1 MYNISTFN
9 KISPVGLNLF
19 EKNKYTLSEEN
30 LNDVQGIVLRSY
42 KLHDVEL
49 PDSLKAI
56 ARAGAGVNN
65 IPIQK
70 CTEKGVVVFNT
81 PGANANGVM
90 ELTLLGLLMSSR
102 KVTEGIEWV
111 NSLEGDVS
119 KEVEKGKSQFK
130 GPEIKG
136 KKLGVIGLGAIGV
149 LVANTGIKLGMDV
162 IGYDPY
168 ISVEKA
174 IGLSWDVEYAKSL
187 NYLLKNCDYVT
198 LHIPL
203 MDKTKNFLNK
213 KELQLMKSTARLI
226 NMSRGGLVNEDALLK
241 VLKEN
246 KLAKYVTDFPNE
258 KLLGNKNVICL
269 PHLGASTYESEENCA
284 VMAVKQLKEYLE
296 EGKITN
302 SVNYPECQ
310 LERTEGT
317 ERITVFNKNVP
328 HMISSLSSV
337 LANND
342 INIIEMVNKSK
353 GNFAYNVIDIEGDI
367 SKDILE
373 KIKSIDG
380 IIKVRHII

>member
-353 GNFAYNVIDIEGDI
+353 GDFAYNVIDIKGDI

>member
-9 KISPVGLNLF
+9 KISPAGLNLF

-49 PDSLKAI
+49 PNSLKAI

-380 IIKVRHII
+380 MIKVRHII

>member
-258 KLLGNKNVICL
+258 KLLRNKNVICL

>member
-1 MYNISTFN
+1 MYKISTFN
-9 KISPVGLNLF
+9 KIAAEGINLF
-19 EKNKYTLSEEN
+19 EREKYDIVSEDFDN
-30 LNDVQGIVLRSY
+30 IDGIVARSY
-42 KLHDVEL
+42 NFHNIDF
-49 PDSLKAI
+49 PDSLCAV

-65 IPIQK
+65 IPVND

-90 ELTLLGLLMSSR
+90 ELTLLSLLLSTR
-102 KVTEGIEWV
+102 KVSEGMEWV
-111 NSLEGDVS
+111 KTLDGNVE
-119 KEVEKGKSQFK
+119 KQVEKGKSQFK

-187 NYLLKNCDYVT
+187 DYLIKNADYISI
-198 LHIPL
+198 HIPL
-203 MDKTKNFLNK
+203 MDKTKNFIDK
-213 KELQLMKSTARLI
+213 KEIEKMKSTARVI
-226 NMSRGGLVNEDALLK
+226 NMSRGGLINEDALMK
-241 VLKEN
+241 ALKED
-246 KLAKYVTDFPNE
+246 KVAKYVTDFPND
-258 KLLGNKNVICL
+258 KLIKAKNVVCL

-284 VMAVKQLKEYLE
+284 VMAVSQLKAYLE

-302 SVNYPECQ
+302 SVNYPECH
-310 LERTEGT
+310 LERTEWT

-337 LANND
+337 LAKND
-342 INIIEMVNKSK
+342 INIMEMVNKSK
-353 GNFAYNVIDIEGDI
+353 GDFAYNVIDFEGEISDDI
-367 SKDILE
+367 INEIKDI
-373 KIKSIDG
+373 KG
-380 IIKVRHII
+380 IIKVRHIV

>member
-1 MYNISTFN
+1 
-9 KISPVGLNLF
+9 LF

-258 KLLGNKNVICL
+258 KLLRNKNVICL

>member
-1 MYNISTFN
+1 MFKISTFN
-9 KISPVGLNLF
+9 KISPVGLDLF
-19 EKNKYTLSEEN
+19 EENKYTVKADDLEKAH
-30 LNDVQGIVLRSY
+30 GIVLRSH
-42 KLHDVEL
+42 KLHDTNF
-49 PDSLKAI
+49 PQSLKAI

-65 IPIQK
+65 IPIEK
-70 CTEKGVVVFNT
+70 CTEEGIVVFNT

-90 ELTLLGLLMSSR
+90 ELTLLSLLLSSR
-102 KVTEGIEWV
+102 KVPEGIEWAKT
-111 NSLEGDVS
+111 LDGDVS
-119 KEVEKGKSQFK
+119 KKVEKGKSQFK

-187 NYLLKNCDYVT
+187 KYLLKNSDYIT

-203 MDKTKNFLNK
+203 MDKTKNFIDK
-213 KELQLMKSTARLI
+213 KEIKEMKPSARII
-226 NMSRGGLVNEDALLK
+226 NMSRGGLINEDALIKALNEDK
-241 VLKEN
+241 V
-246 KLAKYVTDFPNE
+246 AKYITDFPND
-258 KLLGNKNVICL
+258 KLINSKNVVGL

-284 VMAVKQLKEYLE
+284 KMAVVELKEYLE

-302 SVNYPECQ
+302 SVNYPECH

-337 LANND
+337 LAKND

-353 GNFAYNVIDIEGDI
+353 GDFAYNVVDVKGNITENIIKELKDIE
-367 SKDILE
+367 
-373 KIKSIDG
+373 G
-380 IIKVRHII
+380 IIKVRHIL

>member
-1 MYNISTFN
+1 MFKISTFN
-9 KISPVGLNLF
+9 KISPVGLDLF
-19 EKNKYTLSEEN
+19 EENKYTVKADDLEKAH
-30 LNDVQGIVLRSY
+30 GIVLRSH
-42 KLHDVEL
+42 KLHDTNF
-49 PDSLKAI
+49 PQSLKAI

-65 IPIQK
+65 IPIEK
-70 CTEKGVVVFNT
+70 CTEEGIVVFNT

-90 ELTLLGLLMSSR
+90 ELTLLSLLLSSR
-102 KVTEGIEWV
+102 KVPEGIEWAKT
-111 NSLEGDVS
+111 LDGDVS
-119 KEVEKGKSQFK
+119 KKVEKGKSQFK

-187 NYLLKNCDYVT
+187 EYLLKNSDYIS

-203 MDKTKNFLNK
+203 MDKTKNFIDK
-213 KELQLMKSTARLI
+213 KEIKEMKATARII
-226 NMSRGGLVNEDALLK
+226 NMSRGGLINEDALIKALNEDK
-241 VLKEN
+241 V
-246 KLAKYVTDFPNE
+246 AKYITDFPND
-258 KLLGNKNVICL
+258 KLINSKNVVGL

-284 VMAVKQLKEYLE
+284 KMAVVELKEYLE

-302 SVNYPECQ
+302 SVNYPECH

-337 LANND
+337 LAKND

-353 GNFAYNVIDIEGDI
+353 GDFAYNVVDVKGNITENIIKELKDIE
-367 SKDILE
+367 
-373 KIKSIDG
+373 G
-380 IIKVRHII
+380 IIKVRHIL

>member
-1 MYNISTFN
+1 MFKISTFN
-9 KISPVGLNLF
+9 KISPVGLDLF
-19 EKNKYTLSEEN
+19 EENKYTVEADDLEN
-30 LNDVQGIVLRSY
+30 AHGIVLRSH
-42 KLHDVEL
+42 KLHDTNF
-49 PDSLKAI
+49 PQSLKAI

-65 IPIQK
+65 IPIEK
-70 CTEKGVVVFNT
+70 CTEEGIVVFNT

-90 ELTLLGLLMSSR
+90 ELTLLSLLLSSR
-102 KVTEGIEWV
+102 KVPEGIEWAKT
-111 NSLEGDVS
+111 LDGDVS
-119 KEVEKGKSQFK
+119 KKVEKGKSQFK

-187 NYLLKNCDYVT
+187 EYLLKNSDYIS

-203 MDKTKNFLNK
+203 MDKTKNFIDK
-213 KELQLMKSTARLI
+213 KEIKEMKATARII
-226 NMSRGGLVNEDALLK
+226 NMSRGGLINEDALIKALNEDK
-241 VLKEN
+241 V
-246 KLAKYVTDFPNE
+246 AKYITDFPND
-258 KLLGNKNVICL
+258 KLINSKNVVGL

-284 VMAVKQLKEYLE
+284 KMAVVELKEYLE

-302 SVNYPECQ
+302 SVNYPECH

-337 LANND
+337 LAKND

-353 GNFAYNVIDIEGDI
+353 GDFAYNVVDVKGNITENIIKELKDIE
-367 SKDILE
+367 
-373 KIKSIDG
+373 G
-380 IIKVRHII
+380 IIKVRHIL

>member
-1 MYNISTFN
+1 MFKISTFN
-9 KISPVGLNLF
+9 KISPVGLDLF
-19 EKNKYTLSEEN
+19 EENKYTVEADN
-30 LNDVQGIVLRSY
+30 LEDAQGIVLRSH
-42 KLHDVEL
+42 KLHDTNF
-49 PDSLKAI
+49 PQSLKAI

-65 IPIQK
+65 IPIEK
-70 CTEKGVVVFNT
+70 CTEEGIVVFNT

-90 ELTLLGLLMSSR
+90 ELTLLSLLLSSR
-102 KVTEGIEWV
+102 KVTEGIEWAQT
-111 NSLEGDVS
+111 LEGDVS
-119 KEVEKGKSQFK
+119 KKVEKGKSQFK

-187 NYLLKNCDYVT
+187 EYLLKNSDYIT

-203 MDKTKNFLNK
+203 MDKTKNFIDK
-213 KELQLMKSTARLI
+213 KEIEKMKPTARVI
-226 NMSRGGLVNEDALLK
+226 NMSRGGLINEDALLK
-241 VLKEN
+241 ALKEDRI
-246 KLAKYVTDFPNE
+246 AKYVTDFPSDKIINS
-258 KLLGNKNVICL
+258 KNVVGL

-284 VMAVKQLKEYLE
+284 KMAVTELKEYLE

-302 SVNYPECQ
+302 SVNYPECH

-317 ERITVFNKNVP
+317 ERITVFNKNVT

-337 LANND
+337 IAQND

-353 GNFAYNVIDIEGDI
+353 GDFAYNVVDVKGNISEDI
-367 SKDILE
+367 
-373 KIKSIDG
+373 IKELKEIEG

>member
-19 EKNKYTLSEEN
+19 EKNKYILSEEN

>member
-187 NYLLKNCDYVT
+187 NYLLKNCDYIT

-258 KLLGNKNVICL
+258 KLLRNKNVICL

>member
-1 MYNISTFN
+1 MFNISTFN
-9 KISPVGLNLF
+9 KISPIGLDLF
-19 EKNKYTLSEEN
+19 EKHKYTIFSEDLDN
-30 LNDVQGIVLRSY
+30 AHGIVLRSHN
-42 KLHDVEL
+42 LHKEEF
-49 PDSLKAI
+49 PESLKAI

-65 IPIQK
+65 IPVEK
-70 CTEKGVVVFNT
+70 CTKDGIVVFNT

-90 ELTLLGLLMSSR
+90 ELTFLSLLLSSR
-102 KVTEGIEWV
+102 KVAEGMEWV
-111 NSLEGDVS
+111 NSLEGDVA

-149 LVANTGIKLGMDV
+149 LVANTGVKLGMDV

-174 IGLSWDVEYAKSL
+174 IGLSWDVEYAKNL
-187 NYLLKNCDYVT
+187 DYLLNNSDYIT

-203 MDKTKNFLNK
+203 IDKTRNFIDK
-213 KELQLMKSTARLI
+213 KEIGKMKKTAKII
-226 NMSRGGLVNEDALLK
+226 NMSRGGLINEDALIK
-241 VLKEN
+241 ALKED
-246 KLAKYVTDFPNE
+246 KLAKYVTDFPNQ
-258 KLLGNKNVICL
+258 KLITAKNVVCL

-284 VMAVKQLKEYLE
+284 KMAVIQLKEYLE

-302 SVNYPECQ
+302 SVNYPECN

-337 LANND
+337 LAKNN

-353 GNFAYNVIDIEGDI
+353 GDFAYNVIDIEGDI
-367 SKDILE
+367 SQEILNE
-373 KIKSIDG
+373 IKNIEG

>member
-1 MYNISTFN
+1 MFKISTFN
-9 KISPVGLNLF
+9 KISPVGLDLF
-19 EKNKYTLSEEN
+19 EENKYTVEADDLEN
-30 LNDVQGIVLRSY
+30 AHGIVLRSH
-42 KLHDVEL
+42 KLHDTNF
-49 PDSLKAI
+49 PQSLKAI

-65 IPIQK
+65 IPIEK
-70 CTEKGVVVFNT
+70 CTEEGIVVFNT

-90 ELTLLGLLMSSR
+90 ELTLLSLLLSSR
-102 KVTEGIEWV
+102 KVPEGIEWAKT
-111 NSLEGDVS
+111 LDGDVS
-119 KEVEKGKSQFK
+119 KKVEKGKSQFK

-187 NYLLKNCDYVT
+187 EYLLKNSDYIS

-203 MDKTKNFLNK
+203 MDKTKNFIDK
-213 KELQLMKSTARLI
+213 KEIKEMKATARII
-226 NMSRGGLVNEDALLK
+226 NMSRGGLINEDALIKALNEDK
-241 VLKEN
+241 V
-246 KLAKYVTDFPNE
+246 AKYITDFPND
-258 KLLGNKNVICL
+258 KLINSKNVVGL

-284 VMAVKQLKEYLE
+284 KMAVVELKEYLE

-302 SVNYPECQ
+302 SVNYPECH

-337 LANND
+337 LAKND

-353 GNFAYNVIDIEGDI
+353 GNFAYNVVDVKGNITENIIKELKDIE
-367 SKDILE
+367 
-373 KIKSIDG
+373 G
-380 IIKVRHII
+380 IIKVRHIV

>member
-9 KISPVGLNLF
+9 KISPAGLNLF

-49 PDSLKAI
+49 PNSLKAI

>member
-1 MYNISTFN
+1 
-9 KISPVGLNLF
+9 
-19 EKNKYTLSEEN
+19 
-30 LNDVQGIVLRSY
+30 
-42 KLHDVEL
+42 
-49 PDSLKAI
+49 
-56 ARAGAGVNN
+56 
-65 IPIQK
+65 
-70 CTEKGVVVFNT
+70 
-81 PGANANGVM
+81 
-90 ELTLLGLLMSSR
+90 
-102 KVTEGIEWV
+102 
-111 NSLEGDVS
+111 
-119 KEVEKGKSQFK
+119 
-130 GPEIKG
+130 
-136 KKLGVIGLGAIGV
+136 
-149 LVANTGIKLGMDV
+149 
-162 IGYDPY
+162 
-168 ISVEKA
+168 
-174 IGLSWDVEYAKSL
+174 
-187 NYLLKNCDYVT
+187 
-198 LHIPL
+198 
-203 MDKTKNFLNK
+203 
-213 KELQLMKSTARLI
+213 
-226 NMSRGGLVNEDALLK
+226 MSRGGLVNEDALLK

>member
-1 MYNISTFN
+1 MFKISTFN
-9 KISPVGLNLF
+9 KISPVGLDLF
-19 EKNKYTLSEEN
+19 EENKYKVEADN
-30 LNDVQGIVLRSY
+30 LEDAQGIVLRSH
-42 KLHDVEL
+42 KLHDTNF
-49 PDSLKAI
+49 PQSLKAI

-65 IPIQK
+65 IPIEK
-70 CTEKGVVVFNT
+70 CTEEGIVVFNT

-90 ELTLLGLLMSSR
+90 ELTLLSLLLSSR
-102 KVTEGIEWV
+102 KVPEGIEWAKT
-111 NSLEGDVS
+111 LDGDVS
-119 KEVEKGKSQFK
+119 KKVEKGKSQFK

-187 NYLLKNCDYVT
+187 EYLLKNSDYIS

-203 MDKTKNFLNK
+203 MDKTKNFIDK
-213 KELQLMKSTARLI
+213 KEIKEMKATARII
-226 NMSRGGLVNEDALLK
+226 NMSRGGLINEDALIKALNEDK
-241 VLKEN
+241 V
-246 KLAKYVTDFPNE
+246 AKYITDFPND
-258 KLLGNKNVICL
+258 KLINSKNVVGL

-284 VMAVKQLKEYLE
+284 KMAVVELKEYLE

-302 SVNYPECQ
+302 SVNYPECH

-337 LANND
+337 LAKND

-353 GNFAYNVIDIEGDI
+353 GDFAYNVVDVKGNITENIIKELKDIE
-367 SKDILE
+367 
-373 KIKSIDG
+373 G
-380 IIKVRHII
+380 IIKVRHIL